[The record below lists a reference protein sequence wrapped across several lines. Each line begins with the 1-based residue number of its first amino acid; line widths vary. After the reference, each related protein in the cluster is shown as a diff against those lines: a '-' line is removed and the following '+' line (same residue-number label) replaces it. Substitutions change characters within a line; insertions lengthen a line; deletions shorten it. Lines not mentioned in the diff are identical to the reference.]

1 MRTPEDF
8 IINGKLITILTT
20 YSFLIDKDKNFFA
33 KGFFEV
39 MANIIKQNQ
48 NFRRKDYRTT
58 YINAETRQC
67 FLRTAEPLVNVVIIR
82 QKVPK
87 DSLAA
92 SD

>member
-1 MRTPEDF
+1 
-8 IINGKLITILTT
+8 
-20 YSFLIDKDKNFFA
+20 
-33 KGFFEV
+33 

-48 NFRRKDYRTT
+48 NFGRKDYSTT
-58 YINAETRQC
+58 YINAKTRQC